1 MPNRFTL
8 WKSPKLAFGADL
20 RRPCAR
26 FISTPPLN
34 NTALQALFCGAL
46 SCGAASASAQPLF
59 AKLIAAQA
67 IVAVQ
72 QPSLPYTSVV
82 PDYIEL
88 PPPDAA
94 SFEQNYDL
102 TRPQDFT
109 DETEMVVIPVD
120 RYSVGTVDPE
130 SVYEEMEQGLDDE
143 QMVVVW
149 PEADAENE
157 LPSPTVVPVDAYS
170 QYAVNIIP
178 ADPYQAPYYYPED
191 QVFHRINNS
200 GPYAEGIDGR
210 RMAQQ
215 PIPGSDDAPVYP
227 APADDREAQTPE
239 ARGRG
244 RMILPPGGT
253 PTQ

>member
-1 MPNRFTL
+1 MPNRFTPL
-8 WKSPKLAFGADL
+8 KSPKLERTPAPQ
-20 RRPCAR
+20 RSCAR
-26 FISTPPLN
+26 LLSGPSCNKIPLQ
-34 NTALQALFCGAL
+34 TLLCGAL
-46 SCGAASASAQPLF
+46 SCGAASVSAQPLF
-59 AKLIAAQA
+59 AQFINAQA

-94 SFEQNYDL
+94 GFERNYDL
-102 TRPQDFT
+102 TRAQDFT

-120 RYSVGTVDPE
+120 RYSVGTVDPQ
-130 SVYEEMEQGLDDE
+130 SVYEEMERGLDDE

-149 PEADAENE
+149 PEADTENA
-157 LPSPTVVPVDAYS
+157 LPPPTVVPVDSYG
-170 QYAVNIIP
+170 QYAVNVIP

-191 QVFHRINNS
+191 DVFHRINNS
-200 GPYAEGIDGR
+200 GPYAAGIDGG

-215 PIPGSDDAPVYP
+215 PIPGSDDAPAYP
-227 APADDREAQTPE
+227 ARGRDRDSQAPE

-244 RMILPPGGT
+244 RMILPPGST